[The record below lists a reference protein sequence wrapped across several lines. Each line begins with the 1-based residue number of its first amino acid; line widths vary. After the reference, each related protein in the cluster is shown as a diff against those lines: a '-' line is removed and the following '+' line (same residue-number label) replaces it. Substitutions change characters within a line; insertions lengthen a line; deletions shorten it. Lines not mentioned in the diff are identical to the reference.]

1 MLVIILIFT
10 NAAFGQTVPQ
20 VPPPEG
26 LAPVSDAQVQQEPS
40 QFQPQGGVQNPTP
53 SPSPRTAASGRVTL
67 DSCGAVVSRLSA
79 LILLEIITEFV
90 FSIFRFLINTERLDW
105 DFQKFALFRL
115 AWTFFPVIPF
125 NFSALWWGTGP
136 KGVCLRDYSSIK
148 VLFTTLLFYTMYSA
162 LDAALMIVQSREEED
177 SDYDSYDYG
186 SEYSRRN
193 WRRRRRRD
201 DSDSVTGTASA
212 DDGSEPKLIEK
223 IFPFLAK

>member
-1 MLVIILIFT
+1 M
-10 NAAFGQTVPQ
+10 A
-20 VPPPEG
+20 
-26 LAPVSDAQVQQEPS
+26 
-40 QFQPQGGVQNPTP
+40 
-53 SPSPRTAASGRVTL
+53 
-67 DSCGAVVSRLSA
+67 A
-79 LILLEIITEFV
+79 LILLEIIVEFL

-136 KGVCLRDYSSIK
+136 KGACLSGYSSVK
-148 VLFTTLLFYTMYSA
+148 VLFTTLLFFTMYSA

-177 SDYDSYDYG
+177 SDYDSYYG
-186 SEYSRRN
+186 SEYSRRD

-201 DSDSVTGTASA
+201 DSDSATGTASM
-212 DDGSEPKLIEK
+212 DQESEPKLIEK